1 MSLVCR
7 CTPKC
12 QFSSTDL
19 TLQTSDLPSAPN
31 PKWISLLTQ
40 ARRRAWLLPTSH
52 VQEPL
57 PTIDQRLSQTKLSAT
72 RPSSRKETQV
82 MTTLAQTRCRKDK
95 EQVRK
100 AFRRWNHSSKGRKF
114 RDRLEYRQ
122 VRSKWLPHQVG
133 CKIGKSVRIIQ
144 LLTAF

>member
-12 QFSSTDL
+12 QFSSTVL

-40 ARRRAWLLPTSH
+40 ARRRAWLPPTSH

-72 RPSSRKETQV
+72 RPSSSKETQV
-82 MTTLAQTRCRKDK
+82 MITLARISCRKDN
-95 EQVRK
+95 EQVHK
-100 AFRRWNHSSKGRKF
+100 ASRRWNRSSKGRKF

-122 VRSKWLPHQVG
+122 VRSKWLSHQVA